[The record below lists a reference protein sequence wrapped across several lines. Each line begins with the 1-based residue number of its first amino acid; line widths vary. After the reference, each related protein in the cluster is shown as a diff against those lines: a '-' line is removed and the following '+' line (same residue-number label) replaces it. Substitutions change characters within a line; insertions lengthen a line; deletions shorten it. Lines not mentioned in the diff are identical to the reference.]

1 MTAVLALL
9 SSGLWGTADFF
20 GGLLSRRIRPF
31 AVVGVA
37 HMFALGAVLVLA
49 VLVGAFGDDRAYL
62 PWAVAAGVV
71 GMLAL
76 VAFYWALAIG
86 TMGVVAPIA
95 ATGVVVPVAI
105 GLVQGERP
113 SVWQLLGIVIA
124 VAGVVLA
131 SGPEVRAVE
140 HHEARGGWRALILA
154 LVAAAGFG
162 VVLWLVAKG
171 AESSVTMTLL
181 TQRATSVTIVVVVA
195 LIARSAGGMH
205 RRDLP
210 MVAFVG
216 FADVAANGLYAVAS
230 QEGLLSVVSVLGSL
244 YPVATVALAR
254 TVLGER
260 LTRAQDLGVA
270 AALFGVVL
278 IAAG

>member
-1 MTAVLALL
+1 MSAILALL

-37 HMFALGAVLVLA
+37 HTFALAAVVVLA
-49 VLVGAFGDDRAYL
+49 VLVGAVGDDRDYL
-62 PWAVAAGVV
+62 PWALAAGVV

-95 ATGVVVPVAI
+95 ATGVVVPVGI

-113 SVWQLLGIVIA
+113 SIWQLLGIAIA
-124 VAGVVLA
+124 IVGVVLA

-140 HHEARGGWRALILA
+140 HHEARGGWPALILA
-154 LVAAAGFG
+154 SIAAAGFG
-162 VVLWLVAKG
+162 LVLWLVAEG

-195 LIARSAGGMH
+195 VITRSAGGM
-205 RRDLP
+205 RRQDLP

-230 QEGLLSVVSVLGSL
+230 QQGLLSVVSVLGSL